1 MIEDDESKF
10 VIKIASNNLTAVERV
25 IGWPDIISEY
35 KKLGCYSPKMYKS
48 IYGNYAETV
57 LFRKGFVL
65 YGKKNIPNSESV
77 LLLIRRLM

>member
-10 VIKIASNNLTAVERV
+10 VIKIASNNFTAVERV

-57 LFRKGFVL
+57 LFQEQIICFRFCRCGEVKW
-65 YGKKNIPNSESV
+65 SC
-77 LLLIRRLM
+77 